1 MTPFLVTTLPPHWE
15 WLIILYFF
23 FGGIAGGAYFMATLM
38 RLVGGPQDRPV
49 VRLGYYVAFPL
60 ALLCGLL
67 LIVDLRQPL
76 RFLNM
81 LFDFKHFGLAFKYWS
96 PISFGSW
103 ILLGFGLFS
112 FLAFVAVVGQD
123 RRVRYPV
130 VHRYGDWWDAKP
142 VGLALS
148 VVGALFA
155 ISFTGYTGLLIAT
168 TSQPVWTDS
177 PMFGALFLVSGVST
191 ALAAMIVLIRW
202 RRLPAHA
209 SEGRLETAD
218 NFMMTGELLLL
229 LILLATLGSLAGP
242 LLRLGYAVVLIV
254 GVMLAGLL
262 IPLALHLRPT
272 LLGAR
277 AGQSSI
283 IAAILVLLGG
293 LLLRYVMIMAPQ
305 GP

>member
-60 ALLCGLL
+60 TLLCGLL
-67 LIVDLRQPL
+67 LVLDLRQPL

-81 LFDFKHFGLAFKYWS
+81 LFDFKQFGFAFKYWS
-96 PISFGSW
+96 PISFGAW
-103 ILLGFGLFS
+103 VLFLFGVFS
-112 FLAFVAVVGQD
+112 FLSFVGVVGHD
-123 RRVRYPV
+123 RRVRYPLV
-130 VHRYGDWWDAKP
+130 DRYGDWMDANP

-148 VVGALFA
+148 LVGALFA
-155 ISFTGYTGLLIAT
+155 IIFTGYTGLLLAT
-168 TSQPVWTDS
+168 TSQPVWSDT
-177 PMFGALFLVSGVST
+177 PMLGALFLVSGVST
-191 ALAAMIVLIRW
+191 ALAAMVVLIRW
-202 RRLPAHA
+202 RRLEAHDA
-209 SEGRLETAD
+209 ERRLETAD

-242 LLRLGYAVVLIV
+242 LLHLGYAVLLVV
-254 GVMLAGLL
+254 GVMIAGLL

-293 LLLRYVMIMAPQ
+293 LLLRYVIIMAPQ

>member
-60 ALLCGLL
+60 VLLCGLL
-67 LIVDLRQPL
+67 LVLDLRQPL

-81 LFDFKHFGLAFKYWS
+81 LVDFKQFGLAFKYWS
-96 PISFGSW
+96 PISFGAW
-103 ILLGFGLFS
+103 ILFLFGFFS
-112 FLAFVAVVGQD
+112 FLSFVGAVGHD
-123 RRVRYPV
+123 RRVRYPLV
-130 VHRYGDWWDAKP
+130 DRYGDWMDANP

-148 VVGALFA
+148 LVGALFA
-155 ISFTGYTGLLIAT
+155 IAFTGYTGLLLAT
-168 TSQPVWTDS
+168 TSQPVWSDT
-177 PMFGALFLVSGVST
+177 PMLGALFLVSGVST
-191 ALAAMIVLIRW
+191 ALAAMVVLIRW
-202 RRLPAHA
+202 RRLEAHDA
-209 SEGRLETAD
+209 ERRLETAD

-242 LLRLGYAVVLIV
+242 LLHLGYAVLLVV
-254 GVMLAGLL
+254 GVMIAGLL

-293 LLLRYVMIMAPQ
+293 LLLRYVIIMAPQ